1 MNYNNRNE
9 PTSVETTMA
18 RLNQSA
24 RKSTTVK
31 APRKQL
37 TLPNTFEHQSFTS
50 DSTDS
55 DSEVFY
61 FEEIESDDNYSDSE
75 DEVEVVK
82 EEPSNSLFEEISE
95 LEVLESAKSKI
106 QAVQSNVDDV
116 SEPEA
121 RRRLQN
127 NQWDVDKAQK
137 DLKKERKRS
146 RKSINKMGLV
156 KRQRV
161 ETNSSALECEV
172 CMDEILKD
180 NVANLTCSHLFC
192 KMCLKDSILENIN
205 NRIVDVECPGVNCGH
220 LVSLETILDTLAEEK
235 LKSKFLRLLG
245 QSYVDN
251 NKNTAWCPGT
261 DCEIAFRCK
270 EFHNNYNVKCSK
282 GHKSCFNCQG
292 PWHDPLDCDMR
303 KKVAEEIRRNR
314 KRQLDFIKHKRVPEV
329 QR

>member
-1 MNYNNRNE
+1 
-9 PTSVETTMA
+9 MA
-18 RLNQSA
+18 RSNESA
-24 RKSTTVK
+24 RKSTTIE

-55 DSEVFY
+55 ESEVLY
-61 FEEIESDDNYSDSE
+61 FEETDSDDNYSDSE
-75 DEVEVVK
+75 DEIEIVK
-82 EEPSNSLFEEISE
+82 EEPSNSLFEEMSQRE
-95 LEVLESAKSKI
+95 FFESASSKI
-106 QAVQSNVDDV
+106 KALQSNVDNV

-121 RRRLQN
+121 RRQLQI

-146 RKSINKMGLV
+146 RKSINKMALV

-161 ETNSSALECEV
+161 ETSSSALKCDICMEKLLENEV
-172 CMDEILKD
+172 AI
-180 NVANLTCSHLFC
+180 LTCSHVFC
-192 KMCLKDSILENIN
+192 KMCLKEYILQNIN
-205 NRIVDVECPGVNCGH
+205 NRIIDVECPGVNCEN
-220 LVSLETILDTLAEEK
+220 LLSLETILDTLAEEK
-235 LKSKFLRLLG
+235 LKPKFLRLLG

-282 GHKSCFNCQG
+282 GHKSCFNC
-292 PWHDPLDCDMR
+292 
-303 KKVAEEIRRNR
+303 
-314 KRQLDFIKHKRVPEV
+314 
-329 QR
+329 